1 MLEISESS
9 NSQLQYTSSII
20 NGNVDS
26 DVTPTLNETE
36 SQPSNANFTL
46 LYEKLCDAIILAD
59 RKTQEAILCYCLFG
73 KALMQRRNEIASQK
87 QQVDPESNIVSR
99 ILNKEV
105 HNVPFD
111 YSIKVEESKIRCF
124 TSSTLKFKI
133 PEPSSGSDLQN
144 HVTKIVGSNPTS
156 DNENSGKKS
165 EVSTSHIPQV
175 SDSSGSEPSK
185 ENDQD
190 LKLLETEIS
199 ISALSE
205 NSRTI

>member
-1 MLEISESS
+1 MLEISENS
-9 NSQLQYTSSII
+9 NLQLQYTGSII

-36 SQPSNANFTL
+36 SQPSNDNFTL

-59 RKTQEAILCYCLFG
+59 RKTQEAISCYCLFG
-73 KALMQRRNEIASQK
+73 KALMQRRNEIASEK
-87 QQVDPESNIVSR
+87 QVDPESNIVSR

-111 YSIKVEESKIRCF
+111 YSIKIEESKIRCF

-144 HVTKIVGSNPTS
+144 HVTKIVGSNPTG

-165 EVSTSHIPQV
+165 EASTSHIPQV
-175 SDSSGSEPSK
+175 SDSSSSEPSK

-205 NSRTI
+205 N